1 MAWDEAKF
9 NRDVDRGW
17 ARIERWRAVL
27 GTPEVRA
34 AYQALTDVMRQEG
47 QWIRAGYSPTNS
59 GWERLAPS
67 VAARRQLMTAFTAV
81 NALHVSAQWATEHR
95 DAPAGTDLAQARQD
109 VAAQSVQNTAFW
121 VKSTSRPAEQLGDTL
136 EAGSAAGVIDQL
148 TFGFDR
154 TTPSPTLWETWN
166 ELSPQF
172 ASDARGTVEATVFE
186 GLPENCVLRDKEWP
200 ELKTLI
206 EQGLVDH
213 LHVNV
218 IRRNSDTGRL
228 EQVGHYDVRT
238 QQEFDHLPQVT
249 RTDSYVA
256 RQQREFVTQNI
267 ARSIERNRAGVQTT
281 LDDFRR
287 RWSGSGQDVEFVLSH
302 PDGPGPDLTESPANL
317 SRVQTNS
324 SGSAQGQSS
333 QRRGSQESLM
343 AKLEALESEQQQR
356 RGSDTTSI
364 FPARRESSA
373 SLGSMPAMSRTGSYA
388 AGGPSSAPDYPS
400 SAFPRSTPYNW
411 PSATATSSNYSV
423 SQAAYAQPVAAYQPG
438 GSSYSVAAPT
448 TLPMIS
454 ESMPAANVSA
464 LTDAMGSFDLS
475 PGGGWAPSS
484 QSSGYPFPSAGAS
497 GYPAPPVANTGSFSP
512 SPPRRSDSTPS
523 TRSAGSF
530 EGGGE
535 LTRVRAH
542 TGDSPERTPE
552 AASSAPRAE
561 SSRGESSRGES
572 SRGTRDRNGKKPVP
586 SALLYFAGK
595 KPPKKR

>member
-1 MAWDEAKF
+1 MAWDERKF
-9 NRDVDRGW
+9 NRDVQTGWDR
-17 ARIERWRAVL
+17 IDRWSSVL
-27 GTPEVRA
+27 GTPEVRQ
-34 AYQALTDVMRQEG
+34 AYIAFTDVMRQEG
-47 QWIRAGYSPTNS
+47 QWIQAGYNPTNS
-59 GWERLAPS
+59 GWERRPEA
-67 VAARRQLMTAFTAV
+67 VAARQDLMDAFRAV
-81 NALHVSAQWATEHR
+81 NALHVPAQWATEHR
-95 DAPAGTDLAQARQD
+95 GAPDSESLAQARQD

-121 VKSTSRPAEQLGDTL
+121 VKSTSRPAEELGNTL
-136 EAGSAAGVIDQL
+136 EAGSAAGVLDQL
-148 TFGFDR
+148 TFGFGR
-154 TTPSPTLWETWN
+154 TTPSPSLWEMWN

-200 ELKTLI
+200 ELKKLI
-206 EQGLVDH
+206 EQGQVDH

-218 IRRNSDTGRL
+218 IRRNSDTGLL

-317 SRVQTNS
+317 SRVQTNT
-324 SGSAQGQSS
+324 SGQRQASSS

-343 AKLEALESEQQQR
+343 AKLEALESEQQR
-356 RGSDTTSI
+356 RGSDATSI
-364 FPARRESSA
+364 FPVRRESSA
-373 SLGSMPAMSRTGSYA
+373 SLGSMPAMSRVGSYA
-388 AGGPSSAPDYPS
+388 AGPSSAADQPG
-400 SAFPRSTPYNW
+400 SAFPRSTPFNW
-411 PSATATSSNYSV
+411 PAQTATSSSYSV
-423 SQAAYAQPVAAYQPG
+423 NPDAYAQSVAAYQPG
-438 GSSYSVAAPT
+438 GSSYSVAVPT

-454 ESMPAANVSA
+454 ESLPAANVSA
-464 LTDAMGSFDLS
+464 LTDAMGSVDLS
-475 PGGGWAPSS
+475 SG
-484 QSSGYPFPSAGAS
+484 GYPFPSVGAS
-497 GYPAPPVANTGSFSP
+497 GYPAPPVANAGSFS

-552 AASSAPRAE
+552 TSSSAPRAA

-572 SRGTRDRNGKKPVP
+572 SSDRNRKGKKQP
-586 SALLYFAGK
+586 SSLLQYLAGG
-595 KPPKKR
+595 KPPKKGR

>member
-9 NRDVDRGW
+9 NRDVQRGRDR
-17 ARIERWRAVL
+17 IDRWSSVL
-27 GTPEVRA
+27 GTPEVRQ
-34 AYQALTDVMRQEG
+34 AYDAFTDVMRQEG
-47 QWIRAGYSPTNS
+47 QWIRAGYNPTNS
-59 GWERLAPS
+59 GWERRAEA
-67 VAARRQLMTAFTAV
+67 VAARRRLMDAFRAV
-81 NALHVSAQWATEHR
+81 NALHVPAQWATEHR
-95 DAPAGTDLAQARQD
+95 GAPDSESLAQARQD

-121 VKSTSRPAEQLGDTL
+121 VKSTSRPAEELGNTL
-136 EAGSAAGVIDQL
+136 EAGSAAGVFDQL
-148 TFGFDR
+148 TYGFDR
-154 TTPSPTLWETWN
+154 TTPSPSLWEMWN

-200 ELKTLI
+200 ELKKLI

-218 IRRNSDTGRL
+218 IRRNSDTGLL

-317 SRVQTNS
+317 SRVQTNT
-324 SGSAQGQSS
+324 SGQGQASS
-333 QRRGSQESLM
+333 PQRRGSQESLM

-356 RGSDTTSI
+356 RGSDATSI
-364 FPARRESSA
+364 FPVRRESSA
-373 SLGSMPAMSRTGSYA
+373 SLGSMPAMSRVGSFA

-400 SAFPRSTPYNW
+400 SAFPRSSPYNW
-411 PSATATSSNYSV
+411 PPQTATSSNYGV
-423 SQAAYAQPVAAYQPG
+423 NPAAYAQSVAAYQPG
-438 GSSYSVAAPT
+438 GSSYSVAVPT

-454 ESMPAANVSA
+454 ESLPAANVSA
-464 LTDAMGSFDLS
+464 LTSAMGSVDLS
-475 PGGGWAPSS
+475 SG
-484 QSSGYPFPSAGAS
+484 GYPFPSVGAS
-497 GYPAPPVANTGSFSP
+497 GYPAPPVANAGSYSP

-542 TGDSPERTPE
+542 TGDSPERSPDTS
-552 AASSAPRAE
+552 SSAPRAE
-561 SSRGESSRGES
+561 SSRGESSRAES
-572 SRGTRDRNGKKPVP
+572 SSNRERKGKKPS
-586 SALLYFAGK
+586 SALLWLAGG
-595 KPPKKR
+595 KPPKKGR

>member
-9 NRDVDRGW
+9 DRDVQRGW
-17 ARIERWRAVL
+17 ERIERWRAVL
-27 GTPEVRA
+27 GTPEVRQ
-34 AYQALTDVMRQEG
+34 AYRALTDVMRQEG
-47 QWIRAGYSPTNS
+47 QWIRAGHNPANS
-59 GWERLAPS
+59 GWERRPES
-67 VAARRQLMTAFTAV
+67 VAARRQLMAAFTAV

-95 DAPAGTDLAQARQD
+95 DAPDSDSLAQARRD

-121 VKSTSRPAEQLGDTL
+121 VKSTSRPAEQLGNTL
-136 EAGSAAGVIDQL
+136 EAGSAAGVLDQL
-148 TFGFDR
+148 TYGFDR
-154 TTPSPTLWETWN
+154 TTPSPSLWETWN

-200 ELKTLI
+200 ELKGLI

-249 RTDSYVA
+249 RTDSYAA

-281 LDDFRR
+281 LDEFRR

-324 SGSAQGQSS
+324 SGSAQGQPS

-356 RGSDTTSI
+356 RGSDATSI
-364 FPARRESSA
+364 FPGRRESTA
-373 SLGSMPAMSRTGSYA
+373 SLGPMAAMSRVGSFA
-388 AGGPSSAPDYPS
+388 AGSSSAAPDYPN

-411 PSATATSSNYSV
+411 PSTTATSSNYSV
-423 SQAAYAQPVAAYQPG
+423 NPAAYAQSVAAYQPG
-438 GSSYSVAAPT
+438 GSGYFAAAQT

-454 ESMPAANVSA
+454 ESIPAPNVPA
-464 LTDAMGSFDLS
+464 LTDAMGAFALS
-475 PGGGWAPSS
+475 PGAGPAPSG
-484 QSSGYPFPSAGAS
+484 QSGYPFPAVGAS
-497 GYPAPPVANTGSFSP
+497 NYPAPPVANAGGYSP
-512 SPPRRSDSTPS
+512 PAPRRSDSTPS

-542 TGDSPERTPE
+542 TGDSPER
-552 AASSAPRAE
+552 AAAE
-561 SSRGESSRGES
+561 SSSRGAS
-572 SRGTRDRNGKKPVP
+572 SGGSKGKGKKQP
-586 SALLYFAGK
+586 SSLLTYLAGGKPGGK
-595 KPPKKR
+595 KR

>member
-9 NRDVDRGW
+9 NHDVQTGL

-27 GTPEVRA
+27 GTPEVRQ
-34 AYQALTDVMRQEG
+34 AYRALTDVMRQEG
-47 QWIRAGYSPTNS
+47 QWIRAGYNPANS
-59 GWERLAPS
+59 GWERRAES
-67 VAARRQLMTAFTAV
+67 VAARRQLMAAFTAV
-81 NALHVSAQWATEHR
+81 NALHVSAQWATAHR
-95 DAPAGTDLAQARQD
+95 DAPDGDSLAQARQD

-136 EAGSAAGVIDQL
+136 EAGSAAGVLDQL

-154 TTPSPTLWETWN
+154 TTPSPSLWETWN
-166 ELSPQF
+166 ELSPQY
-172 ASDARGTVEATVFE
+172 AADARGTVEATVFE

-200 ELKTLI
+200 ELKGLI

-218 IRRNSDTGRL
+218 IHRNSDTGLL

-256 RQQREFVTQNI
+256 RQQREFVTQNV
-267 ARSIERNRAGVQTT
+267 ARAIERNRAGVQTT

-317 SRVQTNS
+317 SRVQTSTSGQGPS
-324 SGSAQGQSS
+324 SS
-333 QRRGSQESLM
+333 RRGSQESLM

-356 RGSDTTSI
+356 RGSDATSI
-364 FPARRESSA
+364 FPARRESTA
-373 SLGSMPAMSRTGSYA
+373 SLGSMPAMSRAGSFA
-388 AGGPSSAPDYPS
+388 PAGPSSVPDYPS

-411 PSATATSSNYSV
+411 PSTTATSSSNYSV
-423 SQAAYAQPVAAYQPG
+423 SPAAYAQSVAAYQPG
-438 GSSYSVAAPT
+438 GSSYSVAVPT

-454 ESMPAANVSA
+454 ESLPAANVSA
-464 LTDAMGSFDLS
+464 LTDALGSFDFS
-475 PGGGWAPSS
+475 PGGGPAPSS
-484 QSSGYPFPSAGAS
+484 QSSGYPFPSVGAS
-497 GYPAPPVANTGSFSP
+497 NYPAPPVANAGGYSP
-512 SPPRRSDSTPS
+512 PAPRRSDSTPS

-542 TGDSPERTPE
+542 TGDSPERSPD

-572 SRGTRDRNGKKPVP
+572 SSGRDRKPKKPVP
-586 SALLYFAGK
+586 SALLYFAGGR
-595 KPPKKR
+595 PKKGR